1 MSIWS
6 DMEDRS
12 AGISLSKED
21 YNLLYGGGE
30 LKQLHKDTYKNMTYE
45 IAAKDF
51 PYIDIISKLDISIFS
66 GSSRVILCDGKKT
79 YELERDYKR
88 DYMIN
93 IVHFFYECNKK
104 GDHIPDVQDGH
115 LYNIDELKSLAEK
128 LIDLILK
135 AENNLFNEVD

>member
-30 LKQLHKDTYKNMTYE
+30 FRQLYKDTYKDMRYE
-45 IAAKDF
+45 ISARIF
-51 PYIDIISKLDISIFS
+51 PCIEIISKLDISIFS
-66 GSSRVILCDGKKT
+66 GSKHIILCDEKKT
-79 YELERDYKR
+79 YELERDY
-88 DYMIN
+88 MIN
-93 IVHFFYECNKK
+93 SVHFFYECNKK
-104 GDHIPDVQDGH
+104 GDYIPDVQDGH
-115 LYNIDELKSLAEK
+115 LYNLDELKSLAEK

-135 AENNLFNEVD
+135 AENNLFNEAD

>member
-6 DMEDRS
+6 DMQDRS

-30 LKQLHKDTYKNMTYE
+30 LKQLHKDTYKDMTYE

-66 GSSRVILCDGKKT
+66 GSSQVILTDGGKV
-79 YELERDYKR
+79 YELQREV
-88 DYMIN
+88 MSSS
-93 IVHFFYECNKK
+93 VHFYYNCNKK
-104 GDHIPDVQDGH
+104 GDYIPGVQDGH
-115 LYNIDELKSLAEK
+115 LYNLDELKSLAEK
-128 LIDLILK
+128 LIDLLLK
-135 AENNLFNEVD
+135 AENDLFNEAD